1 MRRPRTPVLVTFVL
15 LAAACDNATTP
26 SSVSIAGSWESV
38 GFTDANFRMTMV
50 ETARAVEGAGHR
62 AAAGET
68 TAFRIVG
75 ANTGRKASLLLD
87 FDGRDDIN
95 FEGEFEDRND
105 ETTLEGA
112 LFGGGYAG
120 DAIVFRRDDSD

>member
-1 MRRPRTPVLVTFVL
+1 MRPPRAPFLMTLVL
-15 LAAACDNATTP
+15 LAGACDNATTTR
-26 SSVSIAGSWESV
+26 SVSIAGSWESV

-68 TAFRIVG
+68 TAFRIIG
-75 ANTGRKASLLLD
+75 ANTGRNASLLLD

-95 FEGEFEDRND
+95 FEGEFQDEND
-105 ETTLEGA
+105 VTTLEGA
-112 LFGGGYAG
+112 LFGGGYDG
-120 DAIVFRRDDSD
+120 DPIVFRRDDED